1 MGESRPGRFVAAL
14 GNEGRVR
21 VMAVVVDGPAEEMRA
36 RHELDGEAAVLAAEG
51 MVASVLLAAH
61 VKGEERLTVDLRT
74 ERPPFVFTADVD
86 GDGSV
91 RARFRPQ
98 HVPPMGRHFSGMI
111 SVMKSLGRKELY
123 RGVAD
128 VRRERWEG
136 ALQRYLVT
144 SQQVDARVRIQ
155 ADLGAKGGVAFAAG
169 LLVERMPGL
178 PVDEFAALYDDPL
191 RSDFRELMTG
201 FAFGQLAGSPVE
213 VLGARD
219 IRFRCSCSRQ
229 RVVAMLRSLGRDEV
243 QGLLEEQG
251 RAEVTCHYCN
261 TRYEIGGDELRA
273 MVARMD
279 AKAAERPVGED
290 DETDGG
296 DDGDG
301 PGGGDGAGG
310 SDGGEAH

>member
-1 MGESRPGRFVAAL
+1 MGAPRPGRFVAAL

-36 RHELDGEAAVLAAEG
+36 RHALDGEAATIAAEG
-51 MVASVLLAAH
+51 VVASVLLAAH
-61 VKGEERLTVDLRT
+61 VKGQERLTVDLRT

-98 HVPPMGRHFSGMI
+98 HLPPLGRHFSGMI

-155 ADLGAKGGVAFAAG
+155 ADLNAKGEVAFAAG
-169 LLVERMPGL
+169 LLVERMPDL
-178 PVDEFAALYDDPL
+178 PVDEFAALYDGPL

-201 FAFGQLAGSPVE
+201 FAFGQLAGSAVE

-219 IRFRCSCSRQ
+219 IRFRCSCSRP

-261 TRYEIGGDELRA
+261 ERYEIAGDELRA

-279 AKAAERPVGED
+279 AKAAGQPVD
-290 DETDGG
+290 DDTEETDGG
-296 DDGDG
+296 DGADGSD
-301 PGGGDGAGG
+301 G
-310 SDGGEAH
+310 SDGGDAH